1 MADLKRKMEEDSD
14 LVTFVV
20 GGVTFVLKKDVI
32 DQYPDSFLANIIK
45 PKWRHNEDEPIVIKR
60 DGTLFQYIYDYL
72 RYGALPRDKSG
83 QLMVDASTKAE
94 ILQEADFF
102 QLGGLVKECLQEDGY
117 QIGYYTQWLL
127 YNGFKETI
135 KHCKNGKYLG
145 GGGKRKWVVPGDVP
159 DTPRHR
165 NTITRTVPSQTSS
178 ETYLAFT
185 KLLRQITAPC
195 CMHGKV
201 DAKDL
206 SGMNVPNVSKS
217 VDERRLKEWLANT
230 TSENTFYS
238 AVHPT
243 TKRRVFTAGAEMLR
257 SADEAQKQKVIEGMH
272 EQLRGFDSAVIC
284 LQHLYP
290 ACQANPDFLKG
301 GDQLLYNIL
310 RDHFT
315 LAVL

>member
-1 MADLKRKMEEDSD
+1 MMDLKRTAKDESD
-14 LVTFVV
+14 LVSFVV
-20 GGVTFVLKKDVI
+20 GGVIYVLRKDVI

-45 PKWRHNEDEPIVIKR
+45 PKWRHNEDEPIVIER
-60 DGTLFQYIYDYL
+60 DGNLLQYIYDYL
-72 RYGALPRDKSG
+72 RYGTLPRDKSG

-94 ILQEADFF
+94 ILQEADFY

-117 QIGYYTQWLL
+117 QIGYDTQWLL

-145 GGGKRKWVVPGDVP
+145 GG
-159 DTPRHR
+159 
-165 NTITRTVPSQTSS
+165 
-178 ETYLAFT
+178 
-185 KLLRQITAPC
+185 
-195 CMHGKV
+195 
-201 DAKDL
+201 
-206 SGMNVPNVSKS
+206 
-217 VDERRLKEWLANT
+217 VDERCLKEWLTNT

-243 TKRRVFTAGAEMLR
+243 TKRRVCTAGAVMLR
-257 SADEAQKQKVIEGMH
+257 SADEVQKQKVIEGMH

-290 ACQANPDFLKG
+290 ACQANPEFLKG
-301 GDQLLYNIL
+301 GDQLLYDVL